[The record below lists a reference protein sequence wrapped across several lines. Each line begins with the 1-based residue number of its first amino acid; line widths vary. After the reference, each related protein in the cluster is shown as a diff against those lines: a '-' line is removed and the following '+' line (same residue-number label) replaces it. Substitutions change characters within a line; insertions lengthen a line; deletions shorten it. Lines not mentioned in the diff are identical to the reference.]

1 MYCCHSKSALKKV
14 SLYKPAFVEYYFKS
28 SAKLKSFQNRVQ

>member
-14 SLYKPAFVEYYFKS
+14 SLYKPAFVEYFKS
-28 SAKLKSFQNRVQ
+28 SAKLKSFQIGVR